1 MGPFDNIRRKNAF
14 PKICRNWKNRCPPDG
29 ACAGKIA
36 AIVDVIDQ
44 NRVLVDGPC
53 SEVPRQ
59 EYKIKSLHLTPI
71 KVTFPF
77 SARTKVVRKA
87 WVDEKV
93 SETWGKSSWA
103 KRMAMKV
110 KRQGLNDFDRFKL
123 TKAKSARN
131 KIVAKAVAIKKNKMS
146 KAGKL

>member
-1 MGPFDNIRRKNAF
+1 MGLLITSGAKMPFQRFVEIGRVAVLT
-14 PKICRNWKNRCPPDG
+14 DG

-44 NRVLVDGPC
+44 NRVLLDGPC

-71 KVTFPF
+71 KITFPF

-87 WVDEKV
+87 WTDEKV
-93 SETWGKSSWA
+93 SETWSNSSWA
-103 KRMAMKV
+103 KRMEMKV
-110 KRQGLNDFDRFKL
+110 KRQGLTDFDRFKL
-123 TKAKSARN
+123 MKAKAPETRSSPRLLP
-131 KIVAKAVAIKKNKMS
+131 S
-146 KAGKL
+146 KRTKCPKQE

>member
-1 MGPFDNIRRKNAF
+1 MGRTKMPFKKFISIGSVAVLQSG
-14 PKICRNWKNRCPPDG
+14 PS
-29 ACAGKIA
+29 AGKIA

-44 NRVLVDGPC
+44 NRVLLDGPC

-71 KVTFPF
+71 KITFPF

-87 WVDEKV
+87 WTDEKV
-93 SETWGKSSWA
+93 SETWSNSSWA
-103 KRMAMKV
+103 KRMEMKV
-110 KRQGLNDFDRFKL
+110 KRQGLTDFDRFKL
-123 TKAKSARN
+123 MKAKSARN

>member
-1 MGPFDNIRRKNAF
+1 MGLYETSVEMPFKRFVEIGRIAVLQDG
-14 PKICRNWKNRCPPDG
+14 PKTG
-29 ACAGKIA
+29 EFA

-44 NRVLVDGPC
+44 NRVLLDGPC

-71 KVTFPF
+71 KITFPF

-87 WVDEKV
+87 WTDEKV
-93 SETWGKSSWA
+93 SETWSNSSWA
-103 KRMAMKV
+103 KRMEMKV
-110 KRQGLNDFDRFKL
+110 KRQGLTDFDRFKL
-123 TKAKSARN
+123 MKAKSARN

-146 KAGKL
+146 KAGK